1 MTLTIDVPIELEQ
14 ELEAEAKRRGI
25 GKNEY
30 VRVMLEE
37 NLKQTAP
44 QHQPPFSAKIIATDL
59 PVRDRSREYAWLE
72 QHRDEYDRKYVALD
86 GDNLLAAGESAKEI
100 AAKVRELGVHGA
112 LLVFVEGNNQLRF
125 VSGGLGD
132 GVSN

>member
-14 ELEAEAKRRGI
+14 KLEAEAKRRGI
-25 GKNEY
+25 GRDEY

-44 QHQPPFSAKIIATDL
+44 RRQPPFPAKIIATDL

-72 QHRDEYDRKYVALD
+72 QHSDEYDGKYVALD
-86 GDNLLAAGESAKEI
+86 GDKLLAVGDGAKEV
-100 AAKVRELGVHGA
+100 ATKARELGVQGA
-112 LLVFVEGNNQLRF
+112 LIVYVEGSNQPRF
-125 VSGGLGD
+125 ISGG
-132 GVSN
+132 VSWFHA